1 MSTALKRRLD
11 RLEMI
16 AGRSNRKRG
25 TCTVIEPAPDASAEQ
40 WRRFEIRKAEA
51 EAAGGTIVAIRAVHP
66 VRPINYRGRVVIVPP
81 KNTAAVQVRSL
92 QVEGTGYAN

>member
-25 TCTVIEPAPDASAEQ
+25 TCTVIEPQPDASEEQ
-40 WRRFEIRKAEA
+40 WRQFEISKADAEA
-51 EAAGGTIVAIRAVHP
+51 SGGTIVVIRAAQP
-66 VRPINYRGRVVIVPP
+66 TRPIDYRGRVVIVPP
-81 KNTAAVQVRSL
+81 KIPAVVLVRPL
-92 QVEGTGYAN
+92 QREDTGHAY